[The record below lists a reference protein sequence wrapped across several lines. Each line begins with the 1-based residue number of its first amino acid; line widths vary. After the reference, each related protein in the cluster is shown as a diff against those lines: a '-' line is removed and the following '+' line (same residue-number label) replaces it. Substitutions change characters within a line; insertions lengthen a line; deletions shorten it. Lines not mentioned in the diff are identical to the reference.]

1 MAVNGGGF
9 ACGATQV
16 FFGATQVPAAQVLS
30 VDCSVILL
38 GTRPAAGQ
46 QVTVRTAS
54 ESFRPSA
61 RTTSS
66 AAALVSSSRTCRERA
81 TGAA

>member
-46 QVTVRTAS
+46 QVTVRTAGG
-54 ESFRPSA
+54 
-61 RTTSS
+61 TSNGV
-66 AAALVSSSRTCRERA
+66 A
-81 TGAA
+81 